1 MIDFIQLQQRVQE
14 RLRQDRS
21 IHLIEAEGSTIEA
34 AVSEAAVLL
43 DVPVKHLE
51 YEVIERGAP
60 GLLGIMGKKNWKIRA
75 YERAA
80 GKTQEEDVDE
90 AEFEEFGAALKPVV
104 SDKNG
109 EIFVLFTSDG
119 AMLKV
124 TPPEGKGK
132 RVTDAQAMMR
142 LHTRAAQEVDE
153 DLVKTVVREA
163 GSEYVRVGF
172 FSHNLANDS
181 SARIEIIDNNLKALL
196 TVTAPGPGGFDLDYD
211 YYISLLKQ
219 NRVYFG
225 IKEDF
230 IRDFVDHP
238 VYREAVVVAEG
249 IKPVNGR
256 DAYIRYNFET
266 GKEKVKITEGAD
278 GKVDFKNISIIRN
291 VVEGQP
297 LAKKI
302 PAEEGV
308 PGKSLSGEILLP
320 VNGRDIPLPTGKN
333 VKVAQ
338 DGETIIAETN
348 GQVLLVG
355 DKINVE
361 PVYHV
366 NGNVNLSIG
375 NIDFLGSV
383 VISGNVEDG
392 FSVKAAGNIEIHGT
406 VERANLQALGD
417 IVVYQGI
424 TGKGTAFVRAGRS
437 IWARFIENTRV
448 EAGKMVVISDGIVNS
463 QVDAFERIIV
473 KGKRAHIVG
482 GRLRATEEINAD
494 TIGNATSGTETICEV
509 GYDLKAKVRHDS
521 LVEKKTALEEELIVL
536 QRELQTL
543 INIKKQRKILPD
555 EKEIEMK
562 EMVKKRQSLMNTIKE
577 MDAEKQKL
585 EDLLE
590 GSACTGKISAA
601 SKVFP
606 GVRIIIRDMKEDVRN
621 DYKAVTFYLEK
632 GLIRVTKY
640 EEPPEEGL
648 EMPDGNSAD

>member
-1 MIDFIQLQQRVQE
+1 MIDFIQLQQRVKE
-14 RLRQDRS
+14 RLRQDRA

-43 DVPVKHLE
+43 DVPVKNLE
-51 YEVIERGAP
+51 YEVIERGSS
-60 GLLGIMGKKNWKIRA
+60 GLLGMGKKDWKIRA

-80 GKTQEEDVDE
+80 GEAREEDADD
-90 AEFEEFGAALKPVV
+90 AEFEEFDAALKPAV

-124 TPPEGKGK
+124 TAPEGKGK
-132 RVTDAQAMMR
+132 RATDAQAMM
-142 LHTRAAQEVDE
+142 LLNNRAVQEIDE

-163 GSEYVRVGF
+163 DGEYVRIGV
-172 FSHNLANDS
+172 FSHNIANDS
-181 SARIEIIDNNLKALL
+181 SVRIEIIENNMKALF

-219 NRVYFG
+219 NKVYFG

-238 VYREAVVVAEG
+238 VYREAVVAAEG

-256 DAYIRYNFET
+256 DAFIRYDFET
-266 GKEKVKITEGAD
+266 SEEKVKITEGAD

-308 PGKSLSGEILLP
+308 PGKNLSGEVLP
-320 VNGRDIPLPTGKN
+320 ASNGRDIPLPTGKN
-333 VKVAQ
+333 VTVAK
-338 DGETIIAETN
+338 DGETIIAGTN

-355 DKINVE
+355 GKINVE
-361 PVYHV
+361 PVYQV
-366 NGNVNLSIG
+366 KGNVNLGTG

-406 VERANLQALGD
+406 VERANLQAMGD

-424 TGKGTAFVRAGRS
+424 TGKGTALVKAGRS
-437 IWARFIENTRV
+437 IWARFIENTQV
-448 EAGKMVVISDGIVNS
+448 EAGNMVVVSDGIVNS
-463 QVDAFERIIV
+463 QVDAFQRIIV

-482 GRLRATEEINAD
+482 GHLRATEEINAD
-494 TIGNATSGTETICEV
+494 TIGSATSGTETICEV
-509 GYDLKAKVRHDS
+509 GYDLRAKLRHDS
-521 LVEKKTALEEELIVL
+521 LVEKKTVLEEELTVL
-536 QRELQTL
+536 QRGLQTL
-543 INIKKQRKILPD
+543 INIKKQRKTLPE

-562 EMVKKRQSLMNTIKE
+562 EMIKKRQSLMNTIKE
-577 MDAEKQKL
+577 MDAERQKL
-585 EDLLE
+585 ENLLE
-590 GSACTGKISAA
+590 GSPCTGKVSAA
-601 SKVFP
+601 AKIFP
-606 GVRIIIRDMKEDVRN
+606 GVRIIIRDMKEDVRT
-621 DYKAVTFYLEK
+621 DYKAVTFFLENS
-632 GLIRVTKY
+632 LIRVTKY

-648 EMPDGNSAD
+648 EMPNGNSTD